1 MHVRMIVTYF
11 KGTMTPKEGH
21 VDYVGLSNETQEGL
35 RNYCGKILDDCFK
48 ILCSKHAELDKMLPT
63 ALKARQFEIV
73 IHGEYLQG
81 LDFKDGEWVYD
92 KPLFNVLQLGI
103 PENEK
108 PLIKT

>member
-1 MHVRMIVTYF
+1 MHVRMTVTYF
-11 KGTMTPKEGH
+11 KGKLTPKEGH
-21 VDYVGLSNETQEGL
+21 IDYVGVSNEAQEGL
-35 RNYCGKILDDCFK
+35 QNYCKKILEDCFK
-48 ILCSKHAELDKMLPT
+48 IICGKSAELDKMLPA
-63 ALKARQFEIV
+63 ALKAREFEII

-81 LDFKDGEWVYD
+81 LDFKNKSWVYD